1 MDRVLVAASQE
12 GRHKLRKVLVGAK
25 ADYVTSYAAGV
36 EALMRN
42 SYALIV
48 VDVLFAESRML
59 KFARSVKEEQPE
71 ARLSCVNATGYP
83 LNEAARAEID
93 ARLARLGYEGIV
105 DVKLDWE
112 GPERRRPAA
121 LAKPVPFRT

>member
-12 GRHKLRKVLVGAK
+12 GRHKLRKILAGVQ

-42 SYALIV
+42 SYVLIV

-59 KFARSVKEEQPE
+59 KFARSVKEEQPS
-71 ARLSCVNATGYP
+71 ARLICVNVTGYS
-83 LNEAARAEID
+83 LNEAARSEID

-105 DVKLDWE
+105 DVAGGWE
-112 GPERRRPAA
+112 GPERRRPGAEA
-121 LAKPVPFRT
+121 NPFRT